1 MRFYGREE
9 ELTRLAETRELSLQ
23 SSTFTVVIGRRRI
36 GKTTLMLKSAENH
49 RHVYLFVSRTAES
62 ILCSRLRE
70 SAVEAGVDIIGNVT
84 EFRDLFK
91 ALMLDSV
98 REPLTVII
106 DEFQELNNVNPGIF
120 SSIQEI
126 WDRYHAESHMNLL
139 VGGSVHS
146 MMVRLFED
154 EKQPLFGRATSKVIL
169 RPFEISL
176 LRDILTEH
184 NPDAKPRDLLTLY
197 MLTGGVPR
205 YVSALIDEGKVDEKS
220 MLGAALSAGSIF
232 LSDGRDILLTE
243 LGKDHRTY
251 FSILGLISS
260 GRNRRSQIDDILGM
274 ETGPYLKKLESEYAF
289 IRHRTPVFSK
299 PESRNMQWE
308 IVDPYLRFYFR
319 FIEPSM
325 AYLESGRYD
334 LLMRN
339 IERGLEEYEG
349 RTLEDLLRKKI
360 SEEWTYTEVGGYWNR
375 KGDVEIDIVVIDS
388 IEHKTTFIEVKRN
401 PAKIDIHALSK
412 KVSTLDQYLHGYD
425 VELKGMS
432 MDDLWS

>member
-1 MRFYGREE
+1 MKFYGRDD
-9 ELTRLAETRELSLQ
+9 ELAKLAKTREHSLQ
-23 SSTFTVVIGRRRI
+23 SSTFTVITGRRRI

-49 RHVYLFVSRTAES
+49 RHVYLFVSRTTES
-62 ILCSRLRE
+62 ILCSRLQE
-70 SAVEAGVDIIGNVT
+70 SAMEAGVDIVGNVT

-91 ALMLDSV
+91 ALMLDSK

-126 WDRYHAESHMNLL
+126 WDRYHKESRMNLL

-154 EKQPLFGRATSKVIL
+154 EKQPLFGRATSKIVL
-169 RPFEISL
+169 RPFKASL
-176 LRDILTEH
+176 LKDILIEY
-184 NPDAKPRDLLTLY
+184 NPNAGPRDLLMLY

-205 YVSALIDEGKVDEKS
+205 YVGTLVDGGNVNEKS
-220 MLGAALSAGSIF
+220 MLDAALSEGSIF

-243 LGKDHRTY
+243 LGKDHRVHL
-251 FSILGLISS
+251 SILGLISS
-260 GRNRRSQIDDILGM
+260 GKDRRSQIDDILGM
-274 ETGPYLKKLESEYAF
+274 ETGPYLKKLESEYQF

-325 AYLESGRYD
+325 AYLESRRYD
-334 LLMRN
+334 LLMRY
-339 IERGLEEYEG
+339 IERGLEEYEE
-349 RTLEDLLRKKI
+349 RSLEDLLRKKV
-360 SEEWTYTEVGGYWNR
+360 SEEWMYTEVGGYWNR
-375 KGDVEIDIVVIDS
+375 KGDVKIDLAVIDS
-388 IEHKTTFIEVKRN
+388 IDRKATFIEVKRN
-401 PAKIDIHALSK
+401 PSKIDIGSLSR
-412 KVSTLDQYLHGYD
+412 KVSTLDQHLHGYD